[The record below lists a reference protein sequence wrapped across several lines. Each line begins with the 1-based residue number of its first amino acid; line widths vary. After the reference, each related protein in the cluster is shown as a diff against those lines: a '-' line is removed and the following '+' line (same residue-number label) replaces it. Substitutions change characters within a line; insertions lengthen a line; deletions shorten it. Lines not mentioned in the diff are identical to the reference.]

1 MAYAQSG
8 PYPGQQPQAPPTH
21 YYEQEY
27 YQEPGQ
33 QQQLQRQPMQRP
45 PPQHQCPS
53 QGQRPRPPPV
63 RNYGNGP
70 PLPQGMNSGPRGG
83 YGGPNG
89 GSPGP
94 GRGGPPPNPQKMGN
108 GRPPPPHMQNGPRH
122 GPGIEEGMINM
133 KINDGRNYNGGPP
146 PQQRQ
151 RPPPNGRPPP
161 SQGHPDDMYG
171 NPPPQQRPPP
181 PNGNFPPRGPPQRVA
196 SHGDFRGGGPPP
208 QGFQRQG
215 PPPPVRNYG
224 GVQQDGWGGEQYD
237 GYQDGGKQYGNGN
250 GNGSGRMP
258 PPERMRT
265 PGNPAP
271 QRSMTMPVRGND
283 YMSPPPP
290 MANHQQPRVLSQHDQ
305 NGLSGPRGY
314 GSQPPPIMEHNVPP
328 AGYNHQGGHYDMPG
342 AILPEHYEYQVNDV
356 LDSYYDGR
364 EQQYDGQAEYHHQTP
379 PQHYQGPRRG
389 SAGVIPPST
398 SSGPAGNQLE
408 GFDPLWES
416 PQPNSNTVF
425 VAQAYR
431 TRSQPDLR
439 HSEHSGYSQNGQAA
453 PVEMEGD
460 IPPLSTSPRS
470 GMFPAQGEL
479 PPVLR
484 VKTPAPSQRPGP
496 PGPPQPMP
504 PNRMEHFTPPPNGH
518 MQQSGG
524 SQYTPP
530 PNGQQYP
537 PPNGQQ
543 YPPQQYPPQNAQQYP
558 PQNGYPPRMQAVDAL
573 PYHPSPPQ
581 SNRSSN
587 PDALPEHPTPVRPG
601 LMQDQNPPMG
611 QGQGGPPPPVRQYAP
626 RDSVDNRTQQA
637 PPPKGHLTL
646 QELSKAVQLA
656 RSAPNDQPLQLA
668 LAKKYIE
675 AADVLADEGGRADI
689 KTARKNRENYIFD
702 AHKIIKKLANGSH
715 PYPEAM
721 FFLAQCHG
729 DGALGLQ
736 VDRERAFSL
745 YHSAAKL
752 NHAPSAYR
760 TAVCCEIG
768 AGTKK
773 DPIKSVQWYKKA
785 ASLGDTGA
793 MYKLGIILL
802 KGLLGQQKST
812 RDALSWLKR
821 AADHADAENPHAL
834 HELGLLY
841 ERADGRDQSIIP
853 DLSYALELFTKAAEL
868 GYAPSQFRLGH
879 AYEFGVM
886 GCPIDPRKSILWYSR
901 AAVKGEPDSELAL
914 SGWYLTGAE
923 GVLEQSDTEA
933 YLWARRAAEKG
944 LPKAEYAVGH
954 LTEAGFG
961 VTPNM
966 EEAKRWYYK
975 AASQGFPKA
984 QERLR
989 DLKKGGT
996 AGQQKQRE
1004 RLSRSNVKKDDDCTI
1019 M

>member
-1 MAYAQSG
+1 
-8 PYPGQQPQAPPTH
+8 
-21 YYEQEY
+21 
-27 YQEPGQ
+27 
-33 QQQLQRQPMQRP
+33 
-45 PPQHQCPS
+45 
-53 QGQRPRPPPV
+53 
-63 RNYGNGP
+63 
-70 PLPQGMNSGPRGG
+70 
-83 YGGPNG
+83 
-89 GSPGP
+89 
-94 GRGGPPPNPQKMGN
+94 
-108 GRPPPPHMQNGPRH
+108 
-122 GPGIEEGMINM
+122 
-133 KINDGRNYNGGPP
+133 
-146 PQQRQ
+146 
-151 RPPPNGRPPP
+151 
-161 SQGHPDDMYG
+161 
-171 NPPPQQRPPP
+171 
-181 PNGNFPPRGPPQRVA
+181 
-196 SHGDFRGGGPPP
+196 
-208 QGFQRQG
+208 
-215 PPPPVRNYG
+215 
-224 GVQQDGWGGEQYD
+224 
-237 GYQDGGKQYGNGN
+237 
-250 GNGSGRMP
+250 
-258 PPERMRT
+258 
-265 PGNPAP
+265 
-271 QRSMTMPVRGND
+271 MPVRVND

-290 MANHQQPRVLSQHDQ
+290 MPNHQQPGVLQQHDQ
-305 NGLSGPRGY
+305 NGFSGPRGY

-328 AGYNHQGGHYDMPG
+328 AGYNHQGGHHDMPG
-342 AILPEHYEYQVNDV
+342 AIMPEHYEYQVNDV

-364 EQQYDGQAEYHHQTP
+364 EQQYDGPAEYHHQTP

-398 SSGPAGNQLE
+398 SSGPARNQLE

-425 VAQAYR
+425 VAQAHR
-431 TRSQPDLR
+431 SRSQPDLR
-439 HSEHSGYSQNGQAA
+439 HSGHSGHSQNGQAV

-460 IPPLSTSPRS
+460 IPPLHNSPRS
-470 GMFPAQGEL
+470 GMFPTQGEL

-484 VKTPAPSQRPGP
+484 VKTPAPSPRPGP

-504 PNRMEHFTPPPNGH
+504 LNRMEQFTPPPNGY
-518 MQQSGG
+518 MPQSGG
-524 SQYTPP
+524 SQYTPS

-537 PPNGQQ
+537 PLNGQQ
-543 YPPQQYPPQNAQQYP
+543 YPSQQFPPQQYPPQNAQQYP
-558 PQNGYPPRMQAVDAL
+558 PQNGYPPRIQAVDAL

-601 LMQDQNPPMG
+601 LMQDQHPPMG

-646 QELSKAVQLA
+646 QELSKAVLLA

-675 AADVLADEGGRADI
+675 AADVLADEGGRADV
-689 KTARKNRENYIFD
+689 KTAKKNRENYIFD

-821 AADHADAENPHAL
+821 AADQADAENPHAL

-853 DLSYALELFTKAAEL
+853 DLSYALELFTKAAEI

-901 AAVKGEPDSELAL
+901 AAIKGEPDSELAL